1 MAPRIA
7 PVRDPDPETADLLS
21 KTLVGDGPPLNVFT
35 TLARHPR
42 LLKRFNVLGGFFLTR
57 GSLPARDREIVVLRS
72 AWRSGSEYEFGQH
85 VLIGRRSGL
94 TDAEI
99 DALAKERA
107 DWPAN
112 DAALV
117 AVADEVDRDAV
128 VSSATW
134 EALRASYDEQQLIEV
149 ILLAGFY
156 RMLAGL
162 LNTLGVERDEGVPGW
177 PSAG

>member
-7 PVRDPDPETADLLS
+7 PVRDPDRETADLLA

-57 GSLPARDREIVVLRS
+57 GSLPARDREIIVLRS

-99 DALAKERA
+99 DALATERA
-107 DWPAN
+107 DWPAH

-134 EALRASYDEQQLIEV
+134 EALLASYDEQQLIEV
-149 ILLAGFY
+149 VLLAGFY

-162 LNTLGVERDEGVPGW
+162 LNTVGVERDEGVPGW